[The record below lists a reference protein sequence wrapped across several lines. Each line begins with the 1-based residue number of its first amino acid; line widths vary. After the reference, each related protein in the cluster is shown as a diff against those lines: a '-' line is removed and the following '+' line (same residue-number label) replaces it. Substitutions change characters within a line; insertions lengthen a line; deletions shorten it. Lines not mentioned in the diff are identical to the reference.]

1 MSGNKFRYFFLDI
14 VSPILSVNCSNW
26 IDPDDSLQ
34 TLVYLFETV
43 IRRNLT
49 HGEDDVVTIINE
61 GSKCNPL
68 SSNTVHF

>member
-1 MSGNKFRYFFLDI
+1 MSGNKYEILDI

>member
-1 MSGNKFRYFFLDI
+1 MSGNKYEFFLDI
-14 VSPILSVNCSNW
+14 VSPILSVNCLNW

-49 HGEDDVVTIINE
+49 HGEDDVVTIIYE

>member
-1 MSGNKFRYFFLDI
+1 MSGNKYEFLLDI

-49 HGEDDVVTIINE
+49 HGEDDVVTIIYE
-61 GSKCNPL
+61 GSKCNLL

>member
-1 MSGNKFRYFFLDI
+1 MSGNKYEFFLDI
-14 VSPILSVNCSNW
+14 VSPILSVNCLNW